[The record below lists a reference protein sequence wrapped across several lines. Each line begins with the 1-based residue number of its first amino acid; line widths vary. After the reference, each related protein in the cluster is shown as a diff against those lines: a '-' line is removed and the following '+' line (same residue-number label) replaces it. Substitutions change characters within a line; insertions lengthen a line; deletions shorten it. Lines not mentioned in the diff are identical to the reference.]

1 MNNHPSITG
10 VFSSCSERTILAQRY
25 FVLFGL
31 HTPFKQRL
39 FLSISCIS
47 GAVITIILILQFG
60 LEDNETF
67 VHLSQQI
74 IAALRRG
81 CLHGEDMQRSL
92 TAGFLVLLFCLA
104 PLGGCFG
111 EDNDN
116 SLKSDDVTLTP
127 GILRGGEFQ
136 GLTIAADSDMSAFVP
151 YLIMNPENG
160 FVQNSTVVDLEAGE
174 SVLLTI
180 LAPPRTDTAV
190 IMIGDIGRE
199 NWPIRDLDESWR
211 TWYARDG
218 YERGDNQG
226 IVRATGDTIDTVEPS
241 TSNGGPV
248 VAVTIPIERPM
259 AAAFSDADGGRHSTG
274 VVNGRTTYDYL
285 SMLSD
290 ESSDPTDLADGAIG
304 YLDRWAGQGNAAY
317 EDAAQYLIQTLDSFG
332 LEVITQRFVYDSIET
347 GAQNP
352 EAYNVCGYRFG
363 EVNPDKWMVFGAHF
377 DIAPP
382 VNAVLL
388 DPHIFGRTYGTRVGA
403 YDNTAG
409 TSMVL
414 TVAEAMANYKTRNT
428 MVFCLWSGEEGGK
441 RGSDYWTDEW
451 VKEDNPNVEVTNYVN
466 LDMAG
471 VNWPGGGGAPCG
483 NGHGGGEGN
492 CDPNPAIDPD
502 GYPKDE
508 EVWPMRVYIGPSV
521 DHDIMNQPGMVNL
534 AMWIGSDAI
543 GVEEQMAP
551 LIGEGH
557 SVETWKVDDWLA
569 KDRPEIIVYE
579 DTTARSDH
587 ATFQDNLGTVT
598 MGFGGLVDGYWC
610 YHQTCDTLDEMED
623 WMDTTGKDY
632 GEEHSGTS
640 NLVDA
645 LDTITWWATY
655 SFFHLD
661 ENPVRNS
668 YLEE

>member
-1 MNNHPSITG
+1 MAG
-10 VFSSCSERTILAQRY
+10 GR
-25 FVLFGL
+25 GL
-31 HTPFKQRL
+31 Q
-39 FLSISCIS
+39 
-47 GAVITIILILQFG
+47 ALIL
-60 LEDNETF
+60 
-67 VHLSQQI
+67 
-74 IAALRRG
+74 
-81 CLHGEDMQRSL
+81 
-92 TAGFLVLLFCLA
+92 VLIMMMA
-104 PLGGCFG
+104 PLAGCFG
-111 EDNDN
+111 ENENDGVVRTG
-116 SLKSDDVTLTP
+116 DVAITP
-127 GILRGGEFQ
+127 VTMIGGVFQ
-136 GLTIAADSDMSAFVP
+136 GLTISAEQDLSAFVP
-151 YLIMNPENG
+151 YLIQNQESG
-160 FVQNSTVVDLEAGE
+160 FIQNSTVVDLRAGE
-174 SVLLTI
+174 SVLLNV

-190 IMIGDIGRE
+190 VLLGDYGRE
-199 NWPIRDLDESWR
+199 EWPIRSIDESWK
-211 TWYARDG
+211 TWYDRSGFEAADAP
-218 YERGDNQG
+218 G
-226 IVRATGDTIDTVEPS
+226 IVRVDGENGTLDTVMPS
-241 TSNGGPV
+241 NNSGGDV
-248 VAVTIPIERPM
+248 LAIRIAINRPM
-259 AAAFSDADGGRHSTG
+259 AAAYGEADGGRHSTG
-274 VVNGRTTYDYL
+274 LVDGLNVFNYI
-285 SMLSD
+285 SHMSD
-290 ESSDPTDLADGAIG
+290 ETADPTDAADGAVG

-317 EDAAQYLIQTLDSFG
+317 EDAAQYLIGNLESFG
-332 LEVITQRFVYDSIET
+332 LEVIVQRFTYDSLMT

-352 EAYNVCGYRFG
+352 EAYNICGYRFG
-363 EVNPDKWMVFGAHF
+363 DVNPDKWMVFGAHF

-382 VNAVLL
+382 VNGGML

-409 TSMVL
+409 TAMVL
-414 TVAEAMANYKTRNT
+414 TVAEAMANFDTRNT

-441 RGSDYWTDEW
+441 RGSDFWTDYW

-483 NGHGGGEGN
+483 NGHGGGDAG
-492 CDPNPAIDPD
+492 CDPQPEIDPD

-508 EVWPMRVYIGPSV
+508 EVWPMRVYIGPSL
-521 DHDIMNQPGMVNL
+521 DHDIMNQPGMVGL

-551 LIGEGH
+551 LLGAGH
-557 SVETWKVDDWLA
+557 SADTWKVDDWMA

-610 YHQTCDTLDEMED
+610 YHQTCDTVDEMID

-632 GEEHSGTS
+632 GEEQSGTS

-661 ENPVRNS
+661 ENPVRNA
-668 YLEE
+668 YL

>member
-1 MNNHPSITG
+1 MAG
-10 VFSSCSERTILAQRY
+10 GRGLQALTI
-25 FVLFGL
+25 VL
-31 HTPFKQRL
+31 
-39 FLSISCIS
+39 I
-47 GAVITIILILQFG
+47 
-60 LEDNETF
+60 
-67 VHLSQQI
+67 
-74 IAALRRG
+74 
-81 CLHGEDMQRSL
+81 MMM
-92 TAGFLVLLFCLA
+92 A
-104 PLGGCFG
+104 PLAGCFG
-111 EDNDN
+111 ENDGGAGVE
-116 SLKSDDVTLTP
+116 SGDVTITPAILNVGVFQWLTVS
-127 GILRGGEFQ
+127 
-136 GLTIAADSDMSAFVP
+136 ADEDLSAYIP
-151 YLIMNPENG
+151 YLIQNKDTG
-160 FVQNSTVVDLEAGE
+160 YVQNSTVVDLRAGE
-174 SVLLTI
+174 SVLLSV

-190 IMIGDIGRE
+190 VLLGDYGRE
-199 NWPIRDLDESWR
+199 NWPIRFVDESWR
-211 TWYARDG
+211 TWYERDG
-218 YERGDNQG
+218 FEATDSPG
-226 IVRATGDTIDTVEPS
+226 IMRESGVNGTLDTVLH
-241 TSNGGPV
+241 SNNSGGKVVVIRIPV
-248 VAVTIPIERPM
+248 ERPM
-259 AAAFSDADGGRHSTG
+259 AAAYSEADGGRHSTG
-274 VVNGRTTYDYL
+274 VVDGRTTFNYL

-290 ESSDPTDLADGAIG
+290 ETSDPTDAADGAIG

-317 EDAAQYLIQTLDSFG
+317 EDAAQYLIQTLGSFG
-332 LEVITQRFVYDSIET
+332 LEVITQRFTYDSLQT

-352 EAYNVCGYRFG
+352 EAYNICGYRFG

-382 VNAVLL
+382 INGGML

-414 TVAEAMANYKTRNT
+414 TVAEAMAGYSTRNT

-441 RGSDYWTDEW
+441 RGSDFWTDYW

-483 NGHGGGEGN
+483 NGHGGGDAG
-492 CDPNPAIDPD
+492 CDPQPEIDPE

-508 EVWPMRVYIGPSV
+508 EVWPMRVYIGPSL
-521 DHDIMNQPGMVNL
+521 DHDVMNQPGMVGL

-551 LIGEGH
+551 LLGAGH
-557 SVETWKVDDWLA
+557 SAETWKVDDWMA

-610 YHQTCDTLDEMED
+610 YHQTCDTVDEMID

-632 GEEHSGTS
+632 GDEQSGTS

-661 ENPVRNS
+661 ESPVRNA
-668 YLEE
+668 YLE

>member
-1 MNNHPSITG
+1 MIH
-10 VFSSCSERTILAQRY
+10 
-25 FVLFGL
+25 
-31 HTPFKQRL
+31 
-39 FLSISCIS
+39 
-47 GAVITIILILQFG
+47 
-60 LEDNETF
+60 
-67 VHLSQQI
+67 QI
-74 IAALRRG
+74 IAALRRD
-81 CLHGEDMQRSL
+81 CVHGGDMQRSL

-104 PLGGCFG
+104 PLSGCFG

-116 SLKSDDVTLTP
+116 SLKSDDITITP

-160 FVQNSTVVDLEAGE
+160 FVQNSTVIDLEAGE

-190 IMIGDIGRE
+190 IMVGEIGRD
-199 NWPIRDLDESWR
+199 NWPIRELDESWR

-218 YERGDNQG
+218 HERDDNQG
-226 IVRATGDTIDTVEPS
+226 IVRLSGDTIDTVEPS
-241 TSNGGPV
+241 TSNGGSV
-248 VAVTIPIERPM
+248 IALTIPIERPM

-290 ESSDPTDLADGAIG
+290 ESTDPTDLADGAIG

-332 LEVITQRFVYDSIET
+332 LEVITQRFVYDSTET

-363 EVNPDKWMVFGAHF
+363 EIDPDKWMVFGAHF

-382 VNAVLL
+382 VNGGLL

-414 TVAEAMANYKTRNT
+414 TVAEAMAGYKTRNT

-521 DHDIMNQPGMVNL
+521 DHDVMNQPGMVNL

-557 SVETWKVDDWLA
+557 SAETWKVDDWLA

>member
-1 MNNHPSITG
+1 MAG
-10 VFSSCSERTILAQRY
+10 GR
-25 FVLFGL
+25 GL
-31 HTPFKQRL
+31 Q
-39 FLSISCIS
+39 
-47 GAVITIILILQFG
+47 
-60 LEDNETF
+60 
-67 VHLSQQI
+67 
-74 IAALRRG
+74 AL
-81 CLHGEDMQRSL
+81 
-92 TAGFLVLLFCLA
+92 TLVLIMVMA
-104 PLGGCFG
+104 PLAGCFG
-111 EDNDN
+111 ENDGGAGVE
-116 SLKSDDVTLTP
+116 SGDVAITP
-127 GILRGGEFQ
+127 AILNGGVFQ
-136 GLTIAADSDMSAFVP
+136 GLTVSADEDLSAYIP
-151 YLIMNPENG
+151 YLIQNKDTG
-160 FVQNSTVVDLEAGE
+160 FVQNSTVVDLRAGE
-174 SVLLTI
+174 SVLLSV

-190 IMIGDIGRE
+190 VLLGDYGRE
-199 NWPIRDLDESWR
+199 NWPIRFIDESWR
-211 TWYARDG
+211 TWYERDG
-218 YERGDNQG
+218 FEATDSPG
-226 IVRATGDTIDTVEPS
+226 IMRESGVNGTLDTVLH
-241 TSNGGPV
+241 SNNSGGK
-248 VAVTIPIERPM
+248 VAVIRIPVERPM
-259 AAAFSDADGGRHSTG
+259 AAAYSEADGGRHSTG
-274 VVNGRTTYDYL
+274 VVDGRTTFNYL

-290 ESSDPTDLADGAIG
+290 ETSDPTDAADGAMG

-317 EDAAQYLIQTLDSFG
+317 EDAAQYLIQTLGSFG
-332 LEVITQRFVYDSIET
+332 LEVITQRFTYDSLQT

-352 EAYNVCGYRFG
+352 EAYNICGYRFG

-382 VNAVLL
+382 INGGML

-414 TVAEAMANYKTRNT
+414 TVAEAMAGYSTRNT

-441 RGSDYWTDEW
+441 RGSDFWTDYW

-483 NGHGGGEGN
+483 NGHGGGDAG
-492 CDPNPAIDPD
+492 CDPQPEIDPD

-521 DHDIMNQPGMVNL
+521 DHDVMNQPGMVGL

-551 LIGEGH
+551 LLGAGH
-557 SVETWKVDDWLA
+557 SAETWKVDDWMA

-610 YHQTCDTLDEMED
+610 YHQTCDTVDEMID

-632 GEEHSGTS
+632 GDEQSGTS

-661 ENPVRNS
+661 ESPVRNA
-668 YLEE
+668 YLE

>member
-1 MNNHPSITG
+1 MKVNVKICLTSNRSIQKEEL
-10 VFSSCSERTILAQRY
+10 VRS
-25 FVLFGL
+25 V
-31 HTPFKQRL
+31 
-39 FLSISCIS
+39 
-47 GAVITIILILQFG
+47 
-60 LEDNETF
+60 
-67 VHLSQQI
+67 
-74 IAALRRG
+74 
-81 CLHGEDMQRSL
+81 MQRAF
-92 TAGFLVLLFCLA
+92 TAGFLALLFCLA
-104 PLGGCFG
+104 PLSGCFG
-111 EDNDN
+111 EDVDT
-116 SLKSDDVTLTP
+116 SISEGDVTITP
-127 GILRGGEFQ
+127 KVLSGGIFQ
-136 GLTIAADSDMSAFVP
+136 GVTISAESDLSAFVP

-160 FVQNSTVVDLEAGE
+160 FVQNSTVVDLKAGE
-174 SVLLTI
+174 SIQLNV

-190 IMIGDIGRE
+190 VLIGDFGRE
-199 NWPIRDLDESWR
+199 NWPIRDLEESWR
-211 TWYARDG
+211 TWYSRSGFDSD
-218 YERGDNQG
+218 DNQG
-226 IVRATGDTIDTVEPS
+226 IVRVS
-241 TSNGGPV
+241 SNTSLDAVLPANANGGEV
-248 VAVTIPIERPM
+248 LAIRLSVDRLN
-259 AAAFSDADGGRHSTG
+259 AAAYSEADGGRHSTG
-274 VVNGRTTYDYL
+274 IVNGRTTYNYL

-290 ESSDPTDLADGAIG
+290 ETSDPTDLADGAVG

-332 LEVITQRFVYDSIET
+332 LEVIVQRFVYDSTET

-363 EVNPDKWMVFGAHF
+363 EVDPDTWMVFGAHF

-382 VNAVLL
+382 TNRGLIS
-388 DPHIFGRTYGTRVGA
+388 PHLPGVGRTYGTRVGA

-414 TVAEAMANYKTRNT
+414 TVAEAMATYSTRNT

-483 NGHGGGEGN
+483 GNHGGGEPN
-492 CDPNPAIDPD
+492 CDPDPQIDPD

-508 EVWPMRVYIGPSV
+508 EVWPMRVYIGPSL
-521 DHDIMNQPGMVNL
+521 DHDVMNQPGMVNL
-534 AMWIGSDAI
+534 ALWIGSDAI
-543 GVEEQMAP
+543 GVEEQMST
-551 LIGEGH
+551 LIGVDH
-557 SVETWKVDDWLA
+557 SADTWKVDDWLA

-623 WMDTTGKDY
+623 WMDTTDKDY
-632 GEEHSGTS
+632 GEEQSGTS

-661 ENPVRNS
+661 ENPVRNA
-668 YLEE
+668 YLDE

>member
-1 MNNHPSITG
+1 MAG
-10 VFSSCSERTILAQRY
+10 GR
-25 FVLFGL
+25 GL
-31 HTPFKQRL
+31 Q
-39 FLSISCIS
+39 
-47 GAVITIILILQFG
+47 A
-60 LEDNETF
+60 
-67 VHLSQQI
+67 
-74 IAALRRG
+74 
-81 CLHGEDMQRSL
+81 
-92 TAGFLVLLFCLA
+92 LVLVLIMMMA
-104 PLGGCFG
+104 PLAGCFG
-111 EDNDN
+111 ENENDGVVR
-116 SLKSDDVTLTP
+116 SGDVTITP
-127 GILRGGEFQ
+127 VTMIGGVFQ
-136 GLTIAADSDMSAFVP
+136 GLTISAEQDLSAFVP
-151 YLIMNPENG
+151 YLIQNQESG
-160 FVQNSTVVDLEAGE
+160 FIQNSTVVDLRAGE
-174 SVLLTI
+174 SVLLNV

-190 IMIGDIGRE
+190 VLLGDYGRE
-199 NWPIRDLDESWR
+199 EWPIRSIDESWK
-211 TWYARDG
+211 TWYDRSGFEA
-218 YERGDNQG
+218 GDAPG
-226 IVRATGDTIDTVEPS
+226 IVRVDGENGTLDTVMPS
-241 TSNGGPV
+241 NNSGGDV
-248 VAVTIPIERPM
+248 LAIRIAINRPM
-259 AAAFSDADGGRHSTG
+259 AAAYGEADGGRHSTG
-274 VVNGRTTYDYL
+274 LVDGLNVFNYI
-285 SMLSD
+285 SHMSD
-290 ESSDPTDLADGAIG
+290 ETADPTDAADGAVG

-317 EDAAQYLIQTLDSFG
+317 EDAAQYLIGNLESFG
-332 LEVITQRFVYDSIET
+332 LEVIVQRFTYDSLMT

-352 EAYNVCGYRFG
+352 EAYNICGYRFG
-363 EVNPDKWMVFGAHF
+363 DVNPDKWMVFGAHF

-382 VNAVLL
+382 VNGGML

-409 TSMVL
+409 TAMVL
-414 TVAEAMANYKTRNT
+414 TVAEAMANFDTRNT

-441 RGSDYWTDEW
+441 RGSDFWTDYW

-483 NGHGGGEGN
+483 NGHGGGDAG
-492 CDPNPAIDPD
+492 CDPQPEIDPD

-508 EVWPMRVYIGPSV
+508 EVWPMRVYIGPSL
-521 DHDIMNQPGMVNL
+521 DHDIMNQPGMVGL

-551 LIGEGH
+551 LLGAGH
-557 SVETWKVDDWLA
+557 SADTWKVDDWMA

-610 YHQTCDTLDEMED
+610 YHQTCDTVDEMID

-632 GEEHSGTS
+632 GEEQSGTS

-661 ENPVRNS
+661 ENPVRNA
-668 YLEE
+668 YL